1 MNLVIHT
8 LQQNPTGWKLKVSKK
23 WSNVASFPKKERK
36 TIGCRIK
43 QICVV
48 KVLLPAVL
56 KITPPTKVVFPR
68 KTKQKVWTK
77 QVTDFILTEI
87 PALVRELSKS
97 TFYLWHNPVMR
108 RSVTKIQKKVTASQQ
123 NLVLLHNRPSG
134 HFVCVRLCVS
144 MCVCVSRCTAGP
156 PARYQWE
163 RQITSLATASVGGPA
178 FVSVIH
184 SPLVGTPLPS
194 IPLLCHCLQTLPAA
208 SVAPMHQA
216 QAHQAAAIGDGST
229 TC

>member
-1 MNLVIHT
+1 MSPTITWICEMNLVIHT
-8 LQQNPTGWKLKVSKK
+8 LQQNQTGWKLKVSKK

-56 KITPPTKVVFPR
+56 KITPPTKLVFPR

-108 RSVTKIQKKVTASQQ
+108 RSVIKIQKKSYSIPTKPGFAPQPAFWS
-123 NLVLLHNRPSG
+123 LCLCPP
-134 HFVCVRLCVS
+134 VCIHV
-144 MCVCVSRCTAGP
+144 CVCVQMYRRASR
-156 PARYQWE
+156 Q
-163 RQITSLATASVGGPA
+163 V
-178 FVSVIH
+178 
-184 SPLVGTPLPS
+184 
-194 IPLLCHCLQTLPAA
+194 
-208 SVAPMHQA
+208 PMRETDH
-216 QAHQAAAIGDGST
+216 
-229 TC
+229 